1 MPYGWIRRS
10 RVLWQSVGMPCPP
23 AAPSSPP
30 FETSFATKAVHGGN
44 GVDAETGAIR
54 RPIVM
59 ANSYALPDDPSS
71 INWSSTDTL
80 LYTRN
85 SGANQMYLQEKLAAL
100 EGGEQAV
107 VLASGVAALHA
118 VFFTFLRTGAHIVCS
133 DVTYIAVYRLLSQYL
148 PEKFGVEV
156 SLVDTSDLDAVR
168 AAVRPNTALVHI
180 ETPAN
185 PTLRVTDVE
194 AVAAIAHGVGAILS
208 VDATFASP
216 VHLRPL
222 ELGADLVVH
231 SLTKYING
239 HGDAMGGAV
248 IGAAP
253 LIERLKTEAM
263 VNVGGAI
270 SPFNAWL
277 IQRGSVTLPLRMRQ
291 HSESALAIAGWL
303 ERQPQVAYVYYP
315 GLTSH
320 PQHEVAAAQMRGGFG
335 GMLTFGLRA
344 DAGEHNSFVARLQ
357 VITSAVSLGHDE
369 SLIVYVGGDDERA
382 HLYPEPMRRW
392 GHLRLSVGLEDVDD
406 LVRDLAEA
414 LADVHTA
421 D

>member
-1 MPYGWIRRS
+1 
-10 RVLWQSVGMPCPP
+10 
-23 AAPSSPP
+23 
-30 FETSFATKAVHGGN
+30 
-44 GVDAETGAIR
+44 
-54 RPIVM
+54 M
-59 ANSYALPDDPSS
+59 ANSYALPEDPSS
-71 INWSSTDTL
+71 ISWSSTDML

-85 SGANQMYLQEKLAAL
+85 SGANQLYLQEKLATL

-118 VFFTFLRTGAHIVCS
+118 VFFTFLRTGAHVICS
-133 DVTYIAVYRLLSQYL
+133 DVTYIAAYRRLHQYL

-168 AAVRPNTALVHI
+168 AAVRPNTVLVHV

-185 PTLRVTDVE
+185 PTTRVTDVA
-194 AVAAIAHGVGAILS
+194 AVAAIAHDVGAILS
-208 VDATFASP
+208 VDATFATP

-248 IGAAP
+248 IGAAE
-253 LIERLKTEAM
+253 LVDRIKKEAM

-303 ERQPQVAYVYYP
+303 ERQPQVATSTTQGWRPILNTRSQLPRCAEASAGCSPSGYAPTWPRTTHSYRGFRSSCP
-315 GLTSH
+315 RSPSGTTSH
-320 PQHEVAAAQMRGGFG
+320 
-335 GMLTFGLRA
+335 
-344 DAGEHNSFVARLQ
+344 
-357 VITSAVSLGHDE
+357 
-369 SLIVYVGGDDERA
+369 
-382 HLYPEPMRRW
+382 
-392 GHLRLSVGLEDVDD
+392 
-406 LVRDLAEA
+406 
-414 LADVHTA
+414 
-421 D
+421 